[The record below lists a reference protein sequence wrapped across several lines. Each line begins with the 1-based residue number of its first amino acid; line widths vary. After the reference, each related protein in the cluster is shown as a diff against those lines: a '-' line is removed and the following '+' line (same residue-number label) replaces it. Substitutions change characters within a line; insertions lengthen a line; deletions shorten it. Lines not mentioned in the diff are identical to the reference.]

1 MKSKCMTNDR
11 QCRQNRAAVY
21 DYIDSQPNSLISETP
36 CTETMAWPANDFRW
50 VFGMY
55 KQSKNNVPQPVQGA
69 FTPT

>member
-1 MKSKCMTNDR
+1 MIANADR
-11 QCRQNRAAVY
+11 TEPLWTITSTANRILLSVK
-21 DYIDSQPNSLISETP
+21 TP